1 MKKELDSL
9 ALKTLDALKKA
20 DNPTTWIEDKKREL
34 IGMTRWE
41 VLRSFSSLDRQNR
54 EAVATEIGVTFDDFE
69 AMLRVLKKV

>member
-9 ALKTLDALKKA
+9 ALKTLDALKKT
-20 DNPTTWIEDKKREL
+20 DNPATWIEDKEREFL
-34 IGMTRWE
+34 GMKRWE